1 MTFCVQNIDIRPLN
15 SNDHQSTAY
24 IISMY
29 VKKNIDNGFANEEQT
44 RLYYKYFE

>member
-1 MTFCVQNIDIRPLN
+1 MEVLFLIIDKLNDKLN

-29 VKKNIDNGFANEEQT
+29 VKKI
-44 RLYYKYFE
+44 LIKYIK

>member
-1 MTFCVQNIDIRPLN
+1 MEVLFLIIDKLN

-29 VKKNIDNGFANEEQT
+29 VKKNIDKI
-44 RLYYKYFE
+44 YKMTIEDWC